1 MTLTTAARM
10 TLPEPQPRRLHL
22 ALELSKS
29 SWGIAMSDGGQR
41 VLINGVQPG
50 DDEGLLKKIAQAKKR
65 LDLPGDAEVYSCHEA
80 GRDAF
85 WVHRFLARLAI
96 KNVVVDA
103 ASMKVD
109 RRARRAKSDRLDV
122 RQLLA
127 DLVRHHRGD
136 KNVWSVVHVPDEEEE
151 DDRRL
156 HRGLERLKKE
166 RTSLRSRLS
175 SLLATEG
182 IHSIPRDG
190 ALRNAATLRNWAGAP
205 LLPGLAS
212 DIARTMERVDLV
224 ESQIQAIEKEQKD
237 RARHPDTPAMEKID
251 RLSCL
256 RGIGLDSA
264 WLLVMEFFA
273 FRNFANRR
281 QVGGAAGLGG
291 TPYSS
296 GQTTREQGISKAG
309 NARVR
314 TRMIELAWMWI
325 RLQPESKRTKWFQQ
339 RFGGGAKRGR
349 RRGIV
354 GLARMLL
361 IDLWHF
367 VEHGVVPP
375 GAELKPAMP

>member
-1 MTLTTAARM
+1 MALTSAAPM
-10 TLPEPQPRRLHL
+10 TLPEPQPRRLYL
-22 ALELSKS
+22 ALDLSMS
-29 SWGIAMSDGGQR
+29 TWAIATSDGGQR
-41 VLINGVQPG
+41 VRINGVEPG
-50 DDEGLLKKIAQAKKR
+50 DEEGLLKKMAQAKKQFE
-65 LDLPGDAEVYSCHEA
+65 LPDEAEIYSCYEA

-85 WVHRFLARLAI
+85 WVHRFLTRLAI
-96 KNVVVDA
+96 TNVVVDA

-109 RRARRAKSDRLDV
+109 RKARRAKSDRLDV
-122 RQLLA
+122 RQMLV
-127 DLVRHHRGD
+127 DLIRYHRGD

-212 DIARTMERVDLV
+212 DIARTMERLDLV

-237 RARHPDTPAMEKID
+237 RVRCPETPAMEKID
-251 RLSCL
+251 RLSGL

-309 NARVR
+309 NSRVR

-325 RLQPESKRTKWFQQ
+325 RLQPESKRTKWFNQ

-375 GAELKPAMP
+375 GAELKAATS